1 MTTQTEAL
9 KLARQL
15 LWRYRHETP
24 IGNQPHMICQEVD
37 DAFERIDEALAQPEQ
52 EPVAWMYPDAL
63 CDRSCLYV
71 CTKAFT
77 QFPEC
82 ATTPP
87 QRKQLTDAMV
97 SAAARVLNNRQA
109 EACGVDKDDQW
120 KVYGEDFIEDA
131 RAMLTAAHG
140 IKE

>member
-1 MTTQTEAL
+1 MKEAL
-9 KLARQL
+9 KLAL
-15 LWRYRHETP
+15 EAF
-24 IGNQPHMICQEVD
+24 D
-37 DAFERIDEALAQPEQ
+37 DRTSLMKWQIARDAVREALAQPEQ

-87 QRKQLTDAMV
+87 QRTWVGLTDEETAELV
-97 SAAARVLNNRQA
+97 HRYAFYELTRQIEAKLKEKNNDR
-109 EACGVDKDDQW
+109 
-120 KVYGEDFIEDA
+120 
-131 RAMLTAAHG
+131 
-140 IKE
+140 